1 MKVRDCLTC
10 LLPFSLLILSSSTR
24 LFAEEDT
31 KPNLGEETIPFM
43 EVISRT
49 YQEMD
54 NIVAS
59 KDIPKDE
66 KIQKL
71 REFLEKEP
79 YWPGVLYRIAQVD
92 ELAAQSI
99 ALELFQSE
107 TTTREHKLQLGRVLL
122 QRYKVPGFMREY
134 ANFLIGAVLNGGEEE
149 FCRKRER
156 KLSAV
161 GEYAFIASG
170 FEGYSSDAFEKI
182 KDKRVIPILIK
193 CLNAPD
199 NVYGKQRG
207 CVIRGKPGEPTGRNV
222 QRQQIPI
229 ALAKLG
235 AVESIDPLKKIL
247 MTHHDY
253 HLRKNSAYALAI
265 LMKRKDSRIAEE
277 NLRKTEGCQQ
287 FLFPFGTGLIEKGND
302 DGVDYMA
309 FKYSAYFN
317 EDSLSSVLYMLE
329 QRLNVLKGF
338 KSKKMESFYKQV
350 LKYKPLYHILLFDEK
365 SKLWQETEATKF
377 ADTTLI
383 QSNAEKVRNH
393 STRRIITL
401 YKDIIDGM
409 RANHLEALCPLISD
423 IWKQTRN
430 AEIKKISEKYIDEIC
445 RPNEA

>member
-1 MKVRDCLTC
+1 MNTRDCLAC
-10 LLPFSLLILSSSTR
+10 LLLFSLLAFSSSTG
-24 LFAEEDT
+24 LFAERDT
-31 KPNLGEETIPFM
+31 KANLGQETIHFKK
-43 EVISRT
+43 VVSRT

-59 KDIPKDE
+59 KDMPKDE

-71 REFLEKEP
+71 REFLEKEH
-79 YWPGVLYRIAQVD
+79 YWPGVLCRIAQVD

-99 ALELFQSE
+99 AFELFQPKAIS
-107 TTTREHKLQLGRVLL
+107 REHRLQLGRFLI
-122 QRYKVPGFMREY
+122 QRYEVAGFMYKY
-134 ANFLIGAVLNGGEEE
+134 ADFLIDAVLNGGEEE

-161 GEYAFIASG
+161 GEYGFIASG

-199 NVYGKQRG
+199 NVYGKQQG

-229 ALAKLG
+229 ALVKLG
-235 AVESIDPLKKIL
+235 AVESVDALEKVL
-247 MTHHDY
+247 MTHYDY
-253 HLRKNSAYALAI
+253 YLKYNSAYALAV
-265 LMKRKDSRIAEE
+265 LMDRKDSRRVEV
-277 NLRKTEGCQQ
+277 NLKKMEGCEQ
-287 FLFPFGTGLIEKGND
+287 FLFPFGKGLIEKEDD

-309 FKYSAYFN
+309 FKYSVYFN
-317 EDSLSSVLYMLE
+317 KDSLSSVLYMLE

-350 LKYKPLYHILLFDEK
+350 LGYKPLYHILLFDEK
-365 SKLWQETEATKF
+365 SKLGQETEATKF
-377 ADTTLI
+377 VDTTLN
-383 QSNAEKVRNH
+383 QSNADKVRNH

-401 YKDIIDGM
+401 YKAIIDGM

-423 IWKQTRN
+423 ICKQTRN